1 MSCERYLIV
10 GLARTGT
17 TAVATTV
24 RNTLKVRKLLM
35 EPEDFATIEQVSA
48 DERLVIKI
56 IFEHWR
62 TRTDG
67 LKALVCP
74 TVGDHTPTTIAIVR
88 DPRDEAV
95 SRLHYLAYDYF
106 STRPSTEDDRA
117 AWIEIFRRKEETP
130 DSVSLID
137 MQSQIINRFGNGFLA
152 PKAVY
157 EAYCQF
163 IDDILGAP
171 TVHLLRY
178 EDFINN
184 TIASAPLCAIL
195 SGNRNVDSSY
205 RRVFRSGSSGAW
217 RHFLTDSDVAV
228 INETCEPFLR
238 RFNYPFKR
246 VRTLEKPSRATGSG
260 YVEKLIDEARG
271 QFREPSI

>member
-1 MSCERYLIV
+1 M
-10 GLARTGT
+10 
-17 TAVATTV
+17 
-24 RNTLKVRKLLM
+24 LL
-35 EPEDFATIEQVSA
+35 
-48 DERLVIKI
+48 
-56 IFEHWR
+56 
-62 TRTDG
+62 
-67 LKALVCP
+67 
-74 TVGDHTPTTIAIVR
+74 
-88 DPRDEAV
+88 
-95 SRLHYLAYDYF
+95 
-106 STRPSTEDDRA
+106 
-117 AWIEIFRRKEETP
+117 
-130 DSVSLID
+130 
-137 MQSQIINRFGNGFLA
+137 
-152 PKAVY
+152 
-157 EAYCQF
+157 
-163 IDDILGAP
+163 

-271 QFREPSI
+271 QFESRASKVTASTKYFVMMISAINSIRFFKNTAEHYNRAHANYER